1 MANYKETQCN
11 KQINLIKDSDL
22 FEKAES
28 GGEFRGVSR
37 NFVLQDGSYNLYK
50 DIRKDAIDYYKNN
63 DIKWWCLNKDACG
76 HILSSQVACLNHLF
90 PLRKDPEI
98 LKTIINTATGREF
111 EEILPIPKKRDN
123 GEEHYIAFEVVSSK
137 DHLYEIQKGKELT
150 RGANCTSI
158 DALIIAKDQKKD
170 VWIIP
175 IEWKY
180 TEPFSKKDMSNEDRK
195 GEPKGSN
202 GRGEKRMNR
211 YDSLI
216 RESTQLNHKKLE
228 SYQGSPYYQE
238 SFYQL
243 MRQTLWAKQV
253 IKKDSDEWHN
263 AKKFLHINII
273 PDGNSSKEEISKWK
287 DYLTNQDLY
296 TIIDPKKFLEP
307 IKDKDKYNKLYD
319 YLKKRYWE

>member
-28 GGEFRGVSR
+28 GGEFRGESR

-111 EEILPIPKKRDN
+111 EEILPIPKERDN
-123 GEEHYIAFEVVSSK
+123 GEEHYIAFEVVSFHDNLNEKS
-137 DHLYEIQKGKELT
+137 LS
-150 RGANCTSI
+150 RGANNTSI
-158 DALIIAKDQKKD
+158 DALMIAKDKNQE

-180 TEPFSKKDMSNEDRK
+180 TEPFSKKDMSNDDRQ

-216 RESTQLNHKKLE
+216 RESTQLNHKQLE

-243 MRQTLWAKQV
+243 MRQTLWAEQV
-253 IKKDSDEWHN
+253 IKKESAKWHN
-263 AKKFLHINII
+263 AKKFFHINII
-273 PDGNSSKEEISKWK
+273 PDGNPSKEVISKWK

>member
-63 DIKWWCLNKDACG
+63 NIKWWCLNKDACG

-111 EEILPIPKKRDN
+111 EEILPIPKERDN
-123 GEEHYIAFEVVSSK
+123 GEEHYIAFEVVSF
-137 DHLYEIQKGKELT
+137 DDNLKEKSRS
-150 RGANCTSI
+150 RGANNTSI
-158 DALIIAKDQKKD
+158 DALMIAKDKNQE

-180 TEPFSKKDMSNEDRK
+180 TEPFSKKDMSNDDRK
-195 GEPKGSN
+195 GEPQGSN

-216 RESTQLNHKKLE
+216 RESTQLNHKQLE

-243 MRQTLWAKQV
+243 MRQTLWAEQV
-253 IKKDSDEWHN
+253 IKKESAKWHN
-263 AKKFLHINII
+263 AKKFFHINII
-273 PDGNSSKEEISKWK
+273 PDGNPSKEEISKWK

>member
-1 MANYKETQCN
+1 MVNYKENQCD
-11 KQINLIKDSDL
+11 KQIKLIRRRFQELTEDDYIRTSTGKIIL
-22 FEKAES
+22 KN
-28 GGEFRGVSR
+28 G
-37 NFVLQDGSYNLYK
+37 LYNLYDK
-50 DIRKDAIDYYKNN
+50 DTIKYFEDNN
-63 DIKWWCLNKDACG
+63 ITGWGGDDACG

-98 LKTIINTATGREF
+98 LKTIINQATTDIEF
-111 EEILPIPKKRDN
+111 EEILPIPKERDK
-123 GEEHYIAFEVVSSK
+123 GEEHYIAFEVVSFQ
-137 DHLYEIQKGKELT
+137 DHLNEKSLS
-150 RGANCTSI
+150 RGANNTSI
-158 DALIIAKDQKKD
+158 DALMIAKDKNQE

-180 TEPFSKKDMSNEDRK
+180 TEPFSKKDMSNDDRK
-195 GEPKGSN
+195 GEPQGSN

-216 RESTQLNHKKLE
+216 RKSTQLNHKQLE

-243 MRQTLWAKQV
+243 MRQTLWAEQV
-253 IKKDSDEWHN
+253 IKKESAKWHN
-263 AKKFLHINII
+263 AKKFFHINII
-273 PDGNSSKEEISKWK
+273 PDGNPSKEKISKWK

>member
-11 KQINLIKDSDL
+11 KQIDLIKDSNL

-28 GGEFRGVSR
+28 GVEFRGESR
-37 NFVLQDGSYNLYK
+37 DFVLQDGSYNLYK
-50 DIRKDAIDYYKNN
+50 DIREDAINYYKVNK
-63 DIKWWCLNKDACG
+63 IKWWCQNKDACG

-202 GRGEKRMNR
+202 GRGKERMTR

-243 MRQTLWAKQV
+243 MRQTLWAEQV
-253 IKKDSDEWHN
+253 IKKESDEWHN
-263 AKKFLHINII
+263 AKKFFHINII
-273 PDGNSSKEEISKWK
+273 PDGNPSKEKISKWK

-307 IKDKDKYNKLYD
+307 IKNKYTYTDLYN
-319 YLKKRYWE
+319 YLNERYWE

>member
-28 GGEFRGVSR
+28 GGKVRGESR

-50 DIRKDAIDYYKNN
+50 DIRKNAIDYYKIY
-63 DIKWWCLNKDACG
+63 DIKWWCLNKNACG

-111 EEILPIPKKRDN
+111 EEILPIPKERDN
-123 GEEHYIAFEVVSSK
+123 GEEHYIAFEVVSSHDDNLNEK
-137 DHLYEIQKGKELT
+137 SLS
-150 RGANCTSI
+150 RGANNTSI
-158 DALIIAKDQKKD
+158 DALMIAKDKNQE

-180 TEPFSKKDMSNEDRK
+180 TEAFSKKDMSNEDRK

-202 GRGEKRMNR
+202 GRGKERMTR

-216 RESTQLNHKKLE
+216 RKSKQLNLSLE
-228 SYQGSPYYQE
+228 SYSVYYQE

-243 MRQTLWAKQV
+243 MRQTLWAEQV
-253 IKKDSDEWHN
+253 IKNESDEWHN

-273 PDGNSSKEEISKWK
+273 PDGNPSKEKISKWK

>member
-28 GGEFRGVSR
+28 GGEFRGESR

-98 LKTIINTATGREF
+98 LKTIINQATTDIEF
-111 EEILPIPKKRDN
+111 EEILPIPKERDN
-123 GEEHYIAFEVVSSK
+123 GEEHYIAFEVVSFYDNLNEKSRS
-137 DHLYEIQKGKELT
+137 
-150 RGANCTSI
+150 RGANNTSI
-158 DALIIAKDQKKD
+158 DALMIAKDKNHE

-180 TEPFSKKDMSNEDRK
+180 TESFSKKDMSNEDREE
-195 GEPKGSN
+195 EPKGSN
-202 GRGEKRMNR
+202 GRGEERMKR

-216 RESTQLNHKKLE
+216 RESTQLKQLE
-228 SYQGSPYYQE
+228 SYQGSVYYQE

-243 MRQTLWAKQV
+243 MRQTLWAEQV
-253 IKKDSDEWHN
+253 IKKESAEWHN

-273 PDGNSSKEEISKWK
+273 PDDNPYSDKINEWK
-287 DYLTNQDLY
+287 KYLTNPNLFK
-296 TIIDPKKFLEP
+296 IIDPKKFLES
-307 IKDKDKYNKLYD
+307 IKNKYTYTNLYN
-319 YLKKRYWE
+319 YLNERYWK

>member
-111 EEILPIPKKRDN
+111 EEILPIPKERDN
-123 GEEHYIAFEVVSSK
+123 GEEHYIAFEVVSFQ
-137 DHLYEIQKGKELT
+137 DHLNESQKGKELT

-202 GRGEKRMNR
+202 GRGIERMTR

-216 RESTQLNHKKLE
+216 RVSTQVNHKKLE

-243 MRQTLWAKQV
+243 MRQTLWAEQV
-253 IKKDSDEWHN
+253 IKKESAKWHN

-273 PDGNSSKEEISKWK
+273 PDNNPYSDKINEWK
-287 DYLTNQDLY
+287 KYLTNPNLFK
-296 TIIDPKKFLEP
+296 IIDPKKFLEP
-307 IKDKDKYNKLYD
+307 IKNKYTYTDLYN
-319 YLKKRYWE
+319 YLNERYWE

>member
-11 KQINLIKDSDL
+11 KQINLIKNSDL

-28 GGEFRGVSR
+28 GGKFRGVSR
-37 NFVLQDGSYNLYK
+37 DFVLQDGRYNLYK
-50 DIRKDAIDYYKNN
+50 DIREDAINYYKDNK
-63 DIKWWCLNKDACG
+63 IKWWCQNKDACG

-98 LKTIINTATGREF
+98 LKTIINTATGIEF
-111 EEILPIPKKRDN
+111 EEILPIPKKRD
-123 GEEHYIAFEVVSSK
+123 EEEQDHYIAFEVVSFQDRLNEQS
-137 DHLYEIQKGKELT
+137 QS
-150 RGANCTSI
+150 RGANNTSI
-158 DALIIAKDQKKD
+158 DALMIAKDKNQE

-180 TEPFSKKDMSNEDRK
+180 TESFSKKDMSNEDRK
-195 GEPKGSN
+195 GAPKGSN
-202 GRGEKRMNR
+202 GRGKERMTR
-211 YDSLI
+211 YNSLI
-216 RESTQLNHKKLE
+216 RKSKQLKQLE
-228 SYQGSPYYQE
+228 SYQGSVYYQE

-243 MRQTLWAKQV
+243 MRQTLWAEQV
-253 IKKDSDEWHN
+253 IKKESAEWHN

-273 PDGNSSKEEISKWK
+273 PDDNPSKEEISKWK

>member
-1 MANYKETQCN
+1 MVNYKENQCD
-11 KQINLIKDSDL
+11 KQIKLIRRRFQELTEDDYIRTSTGKIIL
-22 FEKAES
+22 KN
-28 GGEFRGVSR
+28 G
-37 NFVLQDGSYNLYK
+37 LYNLYDK
-50 DIRKDAIDYYKNN
+50 DTIKYFEDNN
-63 DIKWWCLNKDACG
+63 ITGWGGDDACG

-111 EEILPIPKKRDN
+111 EEILPIPKKRDK
-123 GEEHYIAFEVVSSK
+123 GEEHYIAFEVVSFNDNLNEKS
-137 DHLYEIQKGKELT
+137 LS
-150 RGANCTSI
+150 RGANNTSI
-158 DALIIAKDQKKD
+158 DALMIAKDKNQE

-180 TEPFSKKDMSNEDRK
+180 TEPFSKNDMSNEDRK

-202 GRGEKRMNR
+202 GRGKERMTR

-216 RESTQLNHKKLE
+216 RVSTQLNHKQLE

-243 MRQTLWAKQV
+243 MRQTLWAEQV
-253 IKKDSDEWHN
+253 IKKESDEWHN
-263 AKKFLHINII
+263 AKKFFHINII
-273 PDGNSSKEEISKWK
+273 PDGNPSKEEISKWK

-307 IKDKDKYNKLYD
+307 IKDKDKDKYNKLYD

>member
-1 MANYKETQCN
+1 MANYKENQCD
-11 KQINLIKDSDL
+11 KQIKLIRRRFQELTEDDYIRTSTGKIIL
-22 FEKAES
+22 KN
-28 GGEFRGVSR
+28 G
-37 NFVLQDGSYNLYK
+37 LYNLYDK
-50 DIRKDAIDYYKNN
+50 DTIKYFEDNN
-63 DIKWWCLNKDACG
+63 ITGWGGDDACG

-111 EEILPIPKKRDN
+111 EEILPIPKKRDK
-123 GEEHYIAFEVVSSK
+123 GEEHYIAFEVVSFQ
-137 DHLYEIQKGKELT
+137 DHLNESQKGKELT

-180 TEPFSKKDMSNEDRK
+180 TEPFSKIDMSNEDRK

-202 GRGEKRMNR
+202 GRGKERMTR

-216 RESTQLNHKKLE
+216 RESTQLNHKQLE

-243 MRQTLWAKQV
+243 MRQTLWAEQV
-253 IKKDSDEWHN
+253 IKNESDEWHN

-273 PDGNSSKEEISKWK
+273 PDNNPYSDKIYEWK
-287 DYLTNQDLY
+287 KYLTNPNLFK
-296 TIIDPKKFLEP
+296 IIDPKKFLEP
-307 IKDKDKYNKLYD
+307 IKNKYTYTDLYN
-319 YLKKRYWE
+319 YLNERYWE

>member
-98 LKTIINTATGREF
+98 IKTIINTATGREF
-111 EEILPIPKKRDN
+111 EEILPIPKERDN
-123 GEEHYIAFEVVSSK
+123 GEEHYIAFEVVSF
-137 DHLYEIQKGKELT
+137 HNNLKEKSLS
-150 RGANCTSI
+150 RGANNTSI
-158 DALIIAKDQKKD
+158 DALMIAKDKNQE

-180 TEPFSKKDMSNEDRK
+180 TEPFSKKDMSNDDRK
-195 GEPKGSN
+195 GEPQGSN
-202 GRGEKRMNR
+202 GRGKERMNR

-216 RESTQLNHKKLE
+216 RKSTQLNHKQLE
-228 SYQGSPYYQE
+228 SYQGSPYYKE

-243 MRQTLWAKQV
+243 MRQTLWAEQV
-253 IKKDSDEWHN
+253 IKKESAKWHN
-263 AKKFLHINII
+263 AKKFFHINII
-273 PDGNSSKEEISKWK
+273 PDGNPSKEEISKWK